1 VLHIATR
8 VLTSSD
14 FSPKLADALMKSRLD
29 AAFMRPERHAG
40 GLIYRRV
47 HTEPRSTSL
56 LRLAEKRQQALAAIA
71 AGRRFAPW
79 EP

>member
-1 VLHIATR
+1 MLHIATR

-40 GLIYRRV
+40 GLIYRLA
-47 HTEPRSTSL
+47 HTVPR